1 MIESNVK
8 SAGLSFKDLIIQL
21 KNIKSQSFSGN
32 LVVRVETNLSW
43 VFSFRLGRLGWVHGG
58 IDPINCWQRNLS
70 LAQLDLPSDK
80 LAEVNNPLKRAL
92 DSHTLADLLVEDLI
106 DREKCA
112 DLVTRMTTESLF
124 DIIQFSQHSGNRLSY
139 SLSQTGAGNTQ
150 LNLVLPLLEIEP
162 ILTKSI
168 QTWQEWSNAGLA
180 VYAPSLFP
188 IVSRSTEV
196 SRLLDG
202 SDLHHTV
209 LAIDGNRSLHSL
221 AANNR
226 QSVLDFTSSLLPLFR
241 SGFITLA
248 TQPKSRANR
257 SANLDTSNQLS
268 GRSSSHLGEQSSSQL
283 SSQLRDRSSSQL
295 NSRSSSQLDNRSNKL
310 ITGSSSTENF
320 PPKQSPLIAC
330 VDDSILIYQALE
342 RILTEHGYR
351 SYGVQDPLRIMPSL
365 IRNKPDFI
373 FLDLLMPI
381 TNGYEVC
388 EQIRKTPSL
397 KHIPVII
404 LTGKD
409 GLIDRMRSKM
419 VGATGFLG
427 KPVESESVLK
437 MLEKYLVVGK

>member
-1 MIESNVK
+1 MVQSNEK
-8 SAGLSFKDLIIQL
+8 SVGLSFKDLIIQL
-21 KNIKSQSFSGN
+21 KNIKTESFSGN
-32 LVVRVETNLSW
+32 LTIKVEANLSW
-43 VFSFRLGRLGWVHGG
+43 VFAFRLGRLGWVSGG
-58 IDPINCWQRNLS
+58 VEPIKCWQRNLAI
-70 LAQLDLPSDK
+70 AQLNLPSAK
-80 LAEVNNPLKRAL
+80 LAEINNPDKTSL
-92 DSHTLADLLVEDLI
+92 DSNTLAELLVEELI
-106 DREKCA
+106 DRQKCA
-112 DLVTRMTTESLF
+112 ELVARMTTESLF

-139 SLSQTGAGNTQ
+139 RITPTGAGNNQ
-150 LNLVLPLLEIEP
+150 LNLILPLLEIDL

-168 QTWQEWSNAGLA
+168 QIWQEWSNAGLA

-188 IVSRSTEV
+188 VISKSVEEL
-196 SRLLDG
+196 SRLLNG
-202 SDLHHTV
+202 SELYHTV
-209 LAIDGNRSLHSL
+209 LAIDGNRSIRSL

-226 QSVLDFTSSLLPLFR
+226 QSVLDFTSTLLPLFR
-241 SGFITLA
+241 SGFITLSP
-248 TQPKSRANR
+248 QPKSRANR
-257 SANLDTSNQLS
+257 SQNPEISNSLI
-268 GRSSSHLGEQSSSQL
+268 
-283 SSQLRDRSSSQL
+283 DRSS
-295 NSRSSSQLDNRSNKL
+295 NVTSSAASES
-310 ITGSSSTENF
+310 F
-320 PPKQSPLIAC
+320 AVKQSPLIAC

-342 RILTEHGYR
+342 RILTGNGYR
-351 SYGVQDPLRIMPSL
+351 SYGVQDPLKIMPSL

-437 MLEKYLVVGK
+437 MLEKYLVVGE

>member
-1 MIESNVK
+1 MLQDNDK
-8 SAGLSFKDLIIQL
+8 SAELSFKDLIIKL
-21 KNIKSQSFSGN
+21 KYIKSQSCSGN
-32 LVVRVETNLSW
+32 LLIKVEPGLSW
-43 VFSFRLGRLGWVHGG
+43 LLSFRLGRLGWISGG
-58 IDPINCWQRNLS
+58 VDTIDCWQRS
-70 LAQLDLPSDK
+70 LRRAKLDLPPDK
-80 LAEVNNPLKRAL
+80 LAEINNPNKKLL
-92 DSHTLADLLVEDLI
+92 DSNTLAELLVNELI
-106 DREKCA
+106 DRQKSA
-112 DLVTRMTTESLF
+112 SLVERMTAEGLF
-124 DIIQFSQHSGNRLSY
+124 DVIQFSQYSGNRLAY
-139 SLSQTGAGNTQ
+139 RFTETGAGNND
-150 LNLVLPLLEIEP
+150 LNLILPLLEIEP

-168 QTWQEWSNAGLA
+168 QMWQEWSNAGLA

-188 IVSRSTEV
+188 TICKPSEISKV
-196 SRLLDG
+196 LDG
-202 SDLHHTV
+202 SDLYHTV
-209 LAIDGNRSLHSL
+209 LAIDGNRSLHKL

-226 QSVLDFTSSLLPLFR
+226 QSVLNFTTTLLPLFR
-241 SGFITLA
+241 SGFITLSP
-248 TQPKSRANR
+248 QPKSKVNKVQDPA
-257 SANLDTSNQLS
+257 TSSQLS
-268 GRSSSHLGEQSSSQL
+268 GRLNSQSSSQL
-283 SSQLRDRSSSQL
+283 DRSIT
-295 NSRSSSQLDNRSNKL
+295 NSAAIEN
-310 ITGSSSTENF
+310 ITA
-320 PPKQSPLIAC
+320 KQAPLIAC
-330 VDDSILIYQALE
+330 VDDSILIYQSLE